1 MEKQVIVAIGRQ
13 YGSGGNSIG
22 KKIAEKLDISFYDRN
37 LLEEVAHVKNA
48 DAEVLERY
56 DEKSHSLFFKRTVR
70 GYSSSQVENIA
81 DLQFALLR
89 SKAADDDSFVI
100 CGRCADTVL
109 QGFPGLIR
117 IFIRADDDK
126 RVQRIMNIRGMSEA
140 EAKKTIA
147 RHDKTRRIYH
157 NHFCPNNRWGESGSY
172 DIVVN
177 SSVLG
182 IDGTADMLVKYIEA
196 FKAKAE

>member
-1 MEKQVIVAIGRQ
+1 
-13 YGSGGNSIG
+13 
-22 KKIAEKLDISFYDRN
+22 
-37 LLEEVAHVKNA
+37 
-48 DAEVLERY
+48 
-56 DEKSHSLFFKRTVR
+56 
-70 GYSSSQVENIA
+70 
-81 DLQFALLR
+81 
-89 SKAADDDSFVI
+89 
-100 CGRCADTVL
+100 
-109 QGFPGLIR
+109 
-117 IFIRADDDK
+117 
-126 RVQRIMNIRGMSEA
+126 MNIRGMSEA